1 MQCLLFEELVL
12 IMNHSKTFIRW
23 IFIIHRV
30 NMQRA
35 KEALQKPGH
44 SQSLSSPQL
53 NEEGKPWE
61 GQPVKDDELIEL
73 QQYGTWSSEFQ
84 SLNLPQ
90 YKTLFLF
97 LCRIPLDVI
106 HESLYIRLEQKP
118 AEPSV
123 MSIRQLMQEFKV
135 NLSFPF

>member
-1 MQCLLFEELVL
+1 MIEPTV
-12 IMNHSKTFIRW
+12 RW
-23 IFIIHRV
+23 ICIIHPV

-35 KEALQKPGH
+35 KEALQKPGNC
-44 SQSLSSPQL
+44 QSLCSPQL
-53 NEEGKPWE
+53 YEELKPWE
-61 GQPVKDDELIEL
+61 GHPVKDHEVVEL
-73 QQYGTWSSEFQ
+73 QRYGTWSSEFQ

-118 AEPSV
+118 AQPSV
-123 MSIRQLMQEFKV
+123 LSIRQLMQEFKV
-135 NLSFPF
+135 NLIVFRF